1 MLFSVIIPTL
11 DRARYLGQSLAAL
24 KEEIGRRKDAEIVVV
39 DDGSPPEMR
48 QKNRALCEIHGAR
61 YFPLEKN
68 RGMAV
73 ARNSGLERITGE
85 WAVFIDDDICV
96 EKGWGETLRNVLR
109 AVPADVVG
117 IEGRVVGTGGGL
129 WDREVEV
136 NTGGLGLTCHIIY
149 KRETLA
155 RVGGFDEQFEHE
167 GPFHEDQECAARVR
181 QQGRIVFEPA
191 LCAIHLPRKIKLIG
205 YLRDAPARI
214 EKLLKADFYFWSKH
228 PAAYRDFRHAKTF
241 LGTYCAVLFKHALI
255 TFRRR
260 SIRRIVFHPF
270 QALMLALSCIAAQ
283 ARAWALVP
291 YFIKRALMTKKPLMV
306 WFAAALPESSQG
318 GVNRLMTGL
327 SDGLKNRGIRTE
339 IVYCRDRGA
348 SGTADVLGFS
358 FRLMLRLLRRPFGR
372 PDWIVGRSTDAFFC
386 ALAKRVFRLKTRIVL
401 QNHGW
406 EEYVYEIQKRIPA
419 SLVEH
424 PVTWKSRL
432 VRFPML
438 RATLAM
444 ADYCLCG
451 TLDDMRW
458 IGGRYPALR
467 QKLRYVPNG
476 IVPRTACHWAAQPQ
490 TPPNFLCVSAMT
502 WRKNLAYAIALFRRL
517 SAGNPDARLFL
528 VGTGEIPAVLT
539 FTEQERIVVVPSVPM
554 EEMGQWYGKCPYF
567 IHTARY
573 EGGHSLALLEAM
585 SYGAIPFVSPIPS
598 NREIVVDREN
608 GIVLHGTNTRRDC
621 ATIESVIHDG
631 ALTASLTRKAHATAM
646 RNRWQRQIDRLE
658 RVLRRS

>member
-11 DRARYLGQSLAAL
+11 NRASYLGQSLASL
-24 KEEIGRRKDAEIVVV
+24 KAEIGGRSDAEIIVV
-39 DDGSPPEMR
+39 DDGSHPEIR
-48 QKNRALCEIHGAR
+48 QKNRALCEIYGAD
-61 YFPLEKN
+61 YLLLGKN

-73 ARNSGLERITGE
+73 ARNSGLEKITGE
-85 WAVFIDDDICV
+85 WAVFIDDDVCV
-96 EKGWGETLRNVLR
+96 EKGWGETLTKTLR
-109 AVPADVVG
+109 AVPADVAG

-129 WDREVEV
+129 WDREVEAK
-136 NTGGLGLTCHIIY
+136 TGGLGLTCHIIY

-155 RVGGFDEQFEHE
+155 RAGGFDGQFERE
-167 GPFHEDQECAARVR
+167 GPFHEDQELAARVR
-181 QQGRIVFEPA
+181 QRGRIVFEPA
-191 LCAIHLPRKIKLIG
+191 LGAIHLPRKIRLSS
-205 YLRDAPARI
+205 YLKAAPGRV

-228 PAAYRDFRHAKTF
+228 PAAYRDFRHARSF
-241 LGTYCAVLFKHALI
+241 WGTYRAVLFKHLWI

-260 SIRRIVFHPF
+260 SARQIVFHPL
-270 QALMLALSCIAAQ
+270 QAIVLALSCIASQ

-291 YFIKRALMTKKPLMV
+291 YFIKRALQTKKQPTV
-306 WFAAALPESSQG
+306 WFAAALPASSQG

-327 SDGLKNRGIRTE
+327 ADGLKNRGIRTE

-348 SGTADVLGFS
+348 SGAAAVPGFS
-358 FRLMLRLLRRPFGR
+358 FHLMLRMLCRPFTR
-372 PDWIVGRSTDAFFC
+372 PDWIIARSADAFFC

-419 SLVEH
+419 TIVEH
-424 PVTWKSRL
+424 PATWKARL

-438 RATLAM
+438 RATLAL
-444 ADYCLCG
+444 AHYCLCG
-451 TLDDMRW
+451 TVDDMRW
-458 IGGRYPALR
+458 IGARYPASR
-467 QKLRYVPNG
+467 AKLRYVPNG
-476 IVPRTACHWAAQPQ
+476 IDPRTACFWAAQPH
-490 TPPNFLCVSAMT
+490 PPPYFLCVGAMT

-517 SAGNPDARLFL
+517 AAAYTGARLFL
-528 VGTGEIPAVLT
+528 VGTGAIPAVLT
-539 FTEQERIVVVPSVPM
+539 FTEQERIVVAPSVPM
-554 EEMGQWYGKCPYF
+554 GDMGQWYGKCPYF

-585 SYGAIPFVSPIPS
+585 SYGAVPFVSPIPS

-608 GIVLHGTNTRRDC
+608 GIVLHGTDAEKDC
-621 ATIESVIHDG
+621 ATIESVIG
-631 ALTASLTRKAHATAM
+631 NRALAGSLSKKAYGTAM